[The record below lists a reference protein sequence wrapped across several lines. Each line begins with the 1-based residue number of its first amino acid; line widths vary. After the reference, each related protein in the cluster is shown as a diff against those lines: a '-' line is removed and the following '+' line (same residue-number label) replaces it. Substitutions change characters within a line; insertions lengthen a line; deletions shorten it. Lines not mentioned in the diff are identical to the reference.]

1 MYSKTS
7 NTVCLFTEHA
17 ERFLIVQYIT
27 CVLLCAFIFGCA
39 GSLLPNSGCLAVASG
54 GPVVFAYF
62 IECVI
67 SLRLY
72 FDVKLGGVVGLVGS
86 LNRKVL

>member
-1 MYSKTS
+1 M
-7 NTVCLFTEHA
+7 LH
-17 ERFLIVQYIT
+17 
-27 CVLLCAFIFGCA
+27 
-39 GSLLPNSGCLAVASG
+39 SGCLAVASG
-54 GPVVFAYF
+54 GPVVFAYC

-86 LNRKVL
+86 LNRKVLKNFKRKKFGYNALSLIIFY